1 MGARLPINVGRCD
14 SKYPYIAGVV
24 KLLCAGCS
32 AMWLHAVTDYKSQIT
47 QKLDQKQEI
56 KFVYSNVIIVDRC
69 ISVLC
74 YQHEKIAL
82 SYRYY

>member
-1 MGARLPINVGRCD
+1 MNAGRCD

-47 QKLDQKQEI
+47 QKLDPKQEI
-56 KFVYSNVIIVDRC
+56 KFACPNAIIADRY

-74 YQHEKIAL
+74 YQHVNIFL
-82 SYRYY
+82 CHNIVTTD